1 MKVSQTTGERR
12 VMHVIDENTTV
23 LTNQQFFLY
32 KEVYLNSLW
41 NVNRDFFVKENKYL
55 SNP

>member
-1 MKVSQTTGERR
+1 
-12 VMHVIDENTTV
+12 MHVIDENTTV
-23 LTNQQFFLY
+23 LTNQQIFLY